1 MSYKLS
7 YNFLQTSIECLTN
20 FYWTSYKLLLN
31 FLQTPYKLLMNFL
44 QLLLKSSWIYYEIL
58 TTLIILI
65 VWQNTKS
72 NISIN
77 LILIVLVNSS
87 PDFSL
92 KSEEALHLKDRKKF
106 FFWLLVLSRTRKT
119 NIFTTVILMFWRNK
133 LPQLHS

>member
-1 MSYKLS
+1 MYKNVLRNS
-7 YNFLQTSIECLTN
+7 RIFVNFGVRNNTHQI
-20 FYWTSYKLLLN
+20 
-31 FLQTPYKLLMNFL
+31 Q
-44 QLLLKSSWIYYEIL
+44 IYYEIL

-106 FFWLLVLSRTRKT
+106 SSFDC
-119 NIFTTVILMFWRNK
+119 
-133 LPQLHS
+133 